1 MRALTYN
8 NLKINKMGKNTAW
21 GNNAYK
27 ESRSNGGSKSEAKQ
41 ASSEAT
47 ERYHQQTQE
56 RQFVN
61 CKSHDSNDSDFDS
74 EMNGSGTNWHTSD
87 DL

>member
-1 MRALTYN
+1 
-8 NLKINKMGKNTAW
+8 MGRNTAW

-27 ESRSNGGSKSEAKQ
+27 ETRSNGGSKQEAKQ

-47 ERYHQQTQE
+47 ERYHQQTRD
-56 RQFVN
+56 RQFGN
-61 CKSHDSNDSDFDS
+61 CGSQDNDVSDFNNTIND
-74 EMNGSGTNWHTSD
+74 GSWHTSD

>member
-1 MRALTYN
+1 
-8 NLKINKMGKNTAW
+8 MGKNTAW

-27 ESRSNGGSKSEAKQ
+27 ETRSNGGSKSEAKQ

-47 ERYHQQTQE
+47 ERYHQHTQE
-56 RQFVN
+56 RQFGN
-61 CKSHDSNDSDFDS
+61 CKSHNSNESDFNS
-74 EMNGSGTNWHTSD
+74 EINGSGTNWHTSE

>member
-1 MRALTYN
+1 
-8 NLKINKMGKNTAW
+8 MGKNTAW

-27 ESRSNGGSKSEAKQ
+27 ETRSNGGSKSEAKQ

-47 ERYHQQTQE
+47 ERYHKHTQE
-56 RQFVN
+56 RQFGN
-61 CKSHDSNDSDFDS
+61 CKSHNSNESDFDS
-74 EMNGSGTNWHTSD
+74 EINGSGTNWHTSD